1 MAATSSRVSESL
13 HPAEPF
19 VTTQTPEQPS
29 KKRGQREPVNGK
41 TQFKCIDCSNEITF
55 SRKSDLDR
63 HQRLK
68 HSHGDHPRFV
78 CNAQGCFIGQVP
90 RTFARSDKLT
100 SHIKTR
106 HNLDTIFSRCPFER
120 CTFGPCALEVLGIHL
135 QRAHRP
141 YEVGRA
147 VLNATSCKALR
158 CPLWRCGKH
167 VSVEKLLHHVASHAK
182 EEIDSAKPSL
192 ELLWLLVQS
201 TPDHLY
207 DVTVQVICPICH
219 TVSADIEQFTEHLLT
234 AHLFTPESGG
244 SEHFDN
250 WKVCLA
256 QNVIKAP
263 RCQAAVHDLLPW
275 SCLDRVE
282 SYNSKRDIRCPSCPF
297 SVAGVAWRGS
307 GQQDKWDAIEK
318 HHLSLLRPEAEVV
331 EEIYPYRMQI
341 LRLWPEFVTHP
352 VFADFDQ
359 PRQQTESGLSQAQ
372 PSFLSHVN
380 DDFGITDW
388 TAHDFVP
395 RPVLADFDQ
404 QSKSGPFQAQPSF
417 PEHLNNDFET
427 PDWTT
432 YNFNT
437 PM

>member
-1 MAATSSRVSESL
+1 VLPRPLAALDPQALETGSETREVRQTTSININHDGQMTVPPLSASDL
-13 HPAEPF
+13 HVADP
-19 VTTQTPEQPS
+19 QIRTPEAGLS
-29 KKRGQREPVNGK
+29 RKRRGRRQLLDKQND
-41 TQFKCIDCSNEITF
+41 FKCKDCEDEVSF
-55 SRKSDLDR
+55 SRQSDLYR
-63 HQRLK
+63 HQLQK
-68 HSHGDHPRFV
+68 HRPGRHQYFV
-78 CNAQGCFIGQVP
+78 CNAQGCFRGQLP
-90 RTFARSDKLT
+90 WSFARSDKLT
-100 SHIKTR
+100 SHIKTT
-106 HNLDTIFSRCPFER
+106 HNLDTIFSHCSFESCSFEP
-120 CTFGPCALEVLGIHL
+120 CTLEALGVHL
-135 QRAHRP
+135 LRGHRYP
-141 YEVGRA
+141 GAGCA
-147 VLNATSCKALR
+147 VLNATSCKVLR

-167 VSVEKLLHHVASHAK
+167 VSAKKLLHHVASHAK
-182 EEIDSAKPSL
+182 EDIEAAKPNL
-192 ELLWLLVQS
+192 ELLGLLVQS
-201 TPDHLY
+201 TPGYLY
-207 DVTVQVICPICH
+207 DLTVQVVCPICH
-219 TVSADIEQFTEHLLT
+219 TVTADTEQFMKHFST

-250 WKVCLA
+250 WKACLA

-263 RCQAAVHDLLPW
+263 RCQAEVHDLLPW
-275 SCLDRVE
+275 SCLDRVG

-307 GQQDKWDAIEK
+307 GQQDKRDAIEK

-372 PSFLSHVN
+372 PSF
-380 DDFGITDW
+380 
-388 TAHDFVP
+388 
-395 RPVLADFDQ
+395 
-404 QSKSGPFQAQPSF
+404 